1 MRRRDAEERRRRDT
15 GGWGLLVRLFS
26 TGERGLPA
34 RSVILCSSLTSAR
47 LSSTNGCSRPFMSR
61 RSREANGWRWRGTG
75 GWGLLARLLN
85 TGRWGLLALF
95 LNMVSARLFS
105 TSGRSRFFDAVWL
118 MRLLLYQ

>member
-1 MRRRDAEERRRRDT
+1 MRRRDAEAPRRRDT

-26 TGERGLPA
+26 TGEWGLPA
-34 RSVILCSSLTSAR
+34 RSVILYTSLTRSG
-47 LSSTNGCSRPFMSR
+47 LSSTNGCSRPFMTR
-61 RSREANGWRWRGTG
+61 RYREANGWRWRDTG

-105 TSGRSRFFDAVWL
+105 TSGRSGFFKAG
-118 MRLLLYQ
+118 